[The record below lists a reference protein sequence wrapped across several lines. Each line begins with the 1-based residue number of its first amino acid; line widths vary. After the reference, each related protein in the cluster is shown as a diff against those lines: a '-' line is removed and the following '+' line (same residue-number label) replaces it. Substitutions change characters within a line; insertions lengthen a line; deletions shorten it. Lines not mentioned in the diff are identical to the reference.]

1 MSGMMPSGMSAMM
14 ETAAVKEMMEKA
26 METYK
31 EEDFAAEKEAM
42 AQAVANI
49 PKPAACSDADFQK
62 AKDAVQEMFKPE
74 IMKKS
79 MEAAMMEG
87 MMDEHHEGEHHDEDG
102 HDHGSGSG
110 MHEPKPEGE
119 HHDEDG
125 HDHGSGSGKPE
136 GGSGS
141 GRPNDDS
148 RPTASGGNRGM
159 DDGTPSTIT
168 ATANNAAPAQTTTSG
183 AASIVLSL
191 SAIFMSAVALLC

>member
-87 MMDEHHEGEHHDEDG
+87 MMDEHHDEDG

-125 HDHGSGSGKPE
+125 HDHGHGSGSGKPE

-141 GRPNDDS
+141 GRPDKDS
-148 RPTASGGNRGM
+148 RPAASGGNRGM
-159 DDGTPSTIT
+159 DDGTPSTST

-191 SAIFMSAVALLC
+191 SAIFMSAVALL

>member
-62 AKDAVQEMFKPE
+62 AQDAVQEMFKPE
-74 IMKKS
+74 IMKKA
-79 MEAAMMEG
+79 MEAG
-87 MMDEHHEGEHHDEDG
+87 MMEGEHHDEDG